1 MDRDQMIPKGKDIE
15 LDAQLDE
22 VAELPPPKKAKTELN
37 VYKRR
42 TSTVWRHFQM
52 LSTKDEERPT
62 CNCKMCGKEYIA
74 IGAYVGFNL
83 KRHLGVCKEIS
94 SAIEQSWLYSGKYR

>member
-1 MDRDQMIPKGKDIE
+1 MESDEMIPKGKYID

-42 TSTVWRHFQM
+42 TSIVWRYFQM
-52 LSTKDEERPT
+52 VPTKDAEQPT
-62 CNCKMCGKEYIA
+62 CKCKKCGKEYIA
-74 IGAYVGFNL
+74 DVAYVGFNL
-83 KRHLGVCKEIS
+83 FGVMSKEIS
-94 SAIEQSWLYSGKYR
+94 SAIEHSWFHSGR